1 MGTLLDTE
9 FMRFMGETYMILFTI
24 SLQRGAQEVLR
35 KTMWGLGGMTKAIII
50 SELNVSKQN

>member
-1 MGTLLDTE
+1 
-9 FMRFMGETYMILFTI
+9 MILFTI